1 MALTTWLLF
10 VAIAAVSILSPG
22 PAFLVAVRNGMAGGM
37 RRVALS
43 SLGNISGLLL
53 LASAA
58 VLGLGV
64 VLTTSEVLFTA
75 LKLCGAGYLIYL
87 GVRQWRQPSLVVTRP
102 TAPTH
107 GRARARVFSEGL
119 LVAISNP
126 KAILFFT
133 ALFPQFLD
141 PQLPLVPQFT
151 LMVGTFMALS
161 FVTLMTYGSLARQI
175 ARWLGSAKQARWVN
189 RFVGSAFIG
198 LGVSLLR
205 LRQPV

>member
-1 MALTTWLLF
+1 MCLF
-10 VAIAAVSILSPG
+10 GMIQWNPPFSKAI
-22 PAFLVAVRNGMAGGM
+22 
-37 RRVALS
+37 
-43 SLGNISGLLL
+43 GLFL
-53 LASAA
+53 LASTA

-64 VLTTSEVLFTA
+64 ILQTSEVLFTA

-87 GVRQWRQPSLVVTRP
+87 GVRQWR
-102 TAPTH
+102 
-107 GRARARVFSEGL
+107 GRAGLVMAPRSTSVRSRVHIFSEGL

-141 PQLPLVPQFT
+141 TQLSIFPQFMIMVSTFMVISFTT
-151 LMVGTFMALS
+151 LMA
-161 FVTLMTYGSLARQI
+161 YGSMARQF
-175 ARWLGSAKQARWVN
+175 ARWLGTARRTHWFN
-189 RFVGSAFIG
+189 RIVGSAFIG

>member
-10 VAIAAVSILSPG
+10 VAVATVSILSPG

-37 RRVALS
+37 PRVALS
-43 SLGNISGLLL
+43 SLGNICGLLL

-102 TAPTH
+102 VAST
-107 GRARARVFSEGL
+107 RSRARVFSEGL

-141 PQLPLVPQFT
+141 PQLPLAPQFT

-161 FVTLMTYGSLARQI
+161 FATLMTYGGLARQI
-175 ARWLGSAKQARWVN
+175 ARWLGSAKRARWIN

-205 LRQPV
+205 MRQPV

>member
-1 MALTTWLLF
+1 MPLSTWLLF
-10 VAIAAVSILSPG
+10 VAVAALSILSPG
-22 PAFLVAVRNGMAGGM
+22 PAFLVAVRNGMAGGV

-43 SLGNISGLLL
+43 SLGNILGLVV

-64 VLTTSEVLFTA
+64 VLQTSELLFTL

-87 GVRQWRQPSLVVTRP
+87 GIRQWRSRNSLVVTPGDRP
-102 TAPTH
+102 VRRRLH
-107 GRARARVFSEGL
+107 VVGEGM
-119 LVAISNP
+119 LVALGNP

-141 PQLPLVPQFT
+141 TRLPIVPQFT
-151 LMVGTFMALS
+151 IMVGTFLVMS
-161 FVTLMTYGSLARQI
+161 FSILMTYGSLARQLS
-175 ARWLGSAKQARWVN
+175 RWLGSARRARWAN
-189 RFVGSAFIG
+189 RLVGSTFVG

-205 LRQPV
+205 LRQPI

>member
-10 VAIAAVSILSPG
+10 VAMAAVSILSPG
-22 PAFLVAVRNGMAGGM
+22 PAFLVAVRNGMAGGV

-64 VLTTSEVLFTA
+64 VLTTSEMLFTA

-87 GVRQWRQPSLVVTRP
+87 GVRQWRNPASLVVASPAPPTR
-102 TAPTH
+102 
-107 GRARARVFSEGL
+107 GRAHIFSEGL

-141 PQLPLVPQFT
+141 PGLPLAPQFT

-161 FVTLMTYGSLARQI
+161 FATLMAYGSLARQI
-175 ARWLGSAKQARWVN
+175 ACWLGSAKRARWVN
-189 RFVGSAFIG
+189 RFMGSAFIG

>member
-1 MALTTWLLF
+1 MA
-10 VAIAAVSILSPG
+10 I
-22 PAFLVAVRNGMAGGM
+22 RNGMSGGA
-37 RRVALS
+37 RHVSLS
-43 SLGNISGLLL
+43 SLGNITGLFL
-53 LASAA
+53 LASTA

-64 VLTTSEVLFTA
+64 IHQTSEVLFTA

-87 GVRQWRQPSLVVTRP
+87 GVRQWRSRAGLVM
-102 TAPTH
+102 APRSTSV
-107 GRARARVFSEGL
+107 RSRVHIFSEGL

-141 PQLPLVPQFT
+141 TQLSIFPQFMIMVSTFMVISFTT
-151 LMVGTFMALS
+151 LMA
-161 FVTLMTYGSLARQI
+161 YGSMARQF
-175 ARWLGSAKQARWVN
+175 ARWLGTDRRTHWFN
-189 RFVGSAFIG
+189 RIVGSAFIG